1 MKVMGKMFALLPVE
15 GRLQISLKCDPIFAQ
30 LLRDTY
36 PAVTP
41 GWHLNKKHW
50 NDVKIDD
57 SIPEDEIL
65 EMIDHSYDQVVK
77 GLTRAQRAA
86 LQSQT

>member
-1 MKVMGKMFALLPVE
+1 MHLAYSYLA
-15 GRLQISLKCDPIFAQ
+15 D
-30 LLRDTY
+30 Y
-36 PAVTP
+36 PRRI
-41 GWHLNKKHW
+41 HLHKKHW
-50 NDVKIDD
+50 NDVKVDG

-65 EMIDHSYDQVVK
+65 ELIDHSYDQVVK